1 MDRTLGAWLVVA
13 GVAIAIVGLLVA
25 SGALGWFG
33 RLPGD
38 LRFEGRDG
46 GVRVFVPLALVAR
59 ALGRP
64 QPRLH
69 AAAPVPLTRVL
80 TMSATAVGPSTD
92 PRRDALPTVL
102 RSARRARTRPAP
114 RL

>member
-46 GVRVFVPLALVAR
+46 GVRVFVPLASSLVLSV
-59 ALGRP
+59 ALS
-64 QPRLH
+64 L
-69 AAAPVPLTRVL
+69 AFMLL
-80 TMSATAVGPSTD
+80 
-92 PRRDALPTVL
+92 RRFL
-102 RSARRARTRPAP
+102 
-114 RL
+114 